1 MPPRRKSTGTARART
16 SRAPKSK
23 LEFGSRHYRCK
34 ATVGELALVGPD
46 GQVWE
51 WAACGVHRSGG
62 VHETATNDEDTKA
75 KGFQADCDDCQA
87 QAQTTALYANAHATV

>member
-1 MPPRRKSTGTARART
+1 MPARKTSTATRRTRARAK
-16 SRAPKSK
+16 PGP

-62 VHETATNDEDTKA
+62 LHETATNEEDTKA
-75 KGFQADCDDCQA
+75 KGFQSDCEDCKA
-87 QAQTTALYANAHATV
+87 QAQTTALYALAHSTV